1 MCRIRP
7 AVNSLAF
14 ENRLT
19 QMSRDKRAASC
30 NTRESKKLYFTL
42 HQTTVDAATV
52 GIDRSRSGDRPGT
65 VAISSL
71 HVVSKSPEGTPKRA

>member
-19 QMSRDKRAASC
+19 QMSRDKRAAS
-30 NTRESKKLYFTL
+30 
-42 HQTTVDAATV
+42 VDAATV